1 MGTLEA
7 ATLIFVGWRLAIMVD
22 IRTYLLIKN
31 GARNNGAGFLLGRF
45 FNSNTRTFKVH
56 KGVPYPQGKI
66 KRCFEKTW
74 I

>member
-7 ATLIFVGWRLAIMVD
+7 AALILVGWRLAIIVD

-31 GARNNGAGFLLGRF
+31 GARNNGAGD
-45 FNSNTRTFKVH
+45 SNTRTFKVH

-66 KRCFEKTW
+66 KRCYEKT
-74 I
+74 